1 VKNDRLLDEDEEP
14 NGSLLALPP
23 QPPKVCEDLAL
34 PLLDV
39 KKRAPDPP
47 PNSDRPLDVRALCE
61 PAEKARLKPPP
72 NARLPPLYMLM
83 SSPPLCADL
92 INSPPALVFLFSF
105 PLSTIHFTF
114 TKHLRN
120 ILVFPKSRASRM
132 VGWLQLPGWGMSL
145 MGVGQRPDVAVV
157 VDEGEAMFEH
167 RGRHVVEIVAEIE
180 HVVGEVV
187 GSWDMSVHG
196 SA

>member
-61 PAEKARLKPPP
+61 LPAEKARLKPPP

-83 SSPPLCADL
+83 SSPLLGADL
-92 INSPPALVFLFSF
+92 INSPSPVLVFLFSF
-105 PLSTIHFTF
+105 LLSTMHFIF
-114 TKHLRN
+114 SKHLRN
-120 ILVFPKSRASRM
+120 ILVFPEKLKWHTGSVRD
-132 VGWLQLPGWGMSL
+132 GWVVAARLGDEPGCG
-145 MGVGQRPDVAVV
+145 A
-157 VDEGEAMFEH
+157 EA
-167 RGRHVVEIVAEIE
+167 GRCCCCR
-180 HVVGEVV
+180 
-187 GSWDMSVHG
+187 
-196 SA
+196 